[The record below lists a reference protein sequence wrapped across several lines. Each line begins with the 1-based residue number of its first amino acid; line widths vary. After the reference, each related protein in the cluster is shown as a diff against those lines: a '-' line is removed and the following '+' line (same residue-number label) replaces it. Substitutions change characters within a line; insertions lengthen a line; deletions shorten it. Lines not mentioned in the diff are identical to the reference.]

1 MQPISIQQDAIFIA
15 DSHHHS
21 LYNNVLDD
29 FFQTSSLRCSLCV
42 KTILPRLILF
52 VIVCTALL
60 LLVTFITIPP

>member
-29 FFQTSSLRCSLCV
+29 FLTSLLKSKKRQTNIGKNNENSKSTISS
-42 KTILPRLILF
+42 KGI
-52 VIVCTALL
+52 
-60 LLVTFITIPP
+60 